1 MASSKHLQLIILMEA
16 THRTLD
22 SVAAI
27 SSDSSSDSGSDDQ
40 ETSSDSR
47 NLSGC

>member
-27 SSDSSSDSGSDDQ
+27 SSDSSSDSDDQ